1 MGLSDASEVGKNMNQ
16 LAPKRPEHEN
26 IYLRVKDM
34 ILFGEFVPG
43 QPLTIHG
50 LAERIGTGV
59 TPAREAIRRLS
70 AEGALVTLE
79 NRRIVIP
86 AITEHRLK
94 QIELVRLTVEPELAK
109 IAAMRCKTA
118 DIEALER
125 LDELVDEAIQVG
137 DIRGYLQA
145 NHQFHFHLYDLA
157 EARILRRIAETLW
170 LRIGPSLRVV
180 CGRYGTANLT
190 DQHQEATRALRAGD
204 PVKASQAIAED
215 IRQGIAFV
223 RQTPLD

>member
-1 MGLSDASEVGKNMNQ
+1 MNQ

-26 IYLRVKDM
+26 IYRQVKDM

-59 TPAREAIRRLS
+59 TPAREAIRRLT
-70 AEGALVTLE
+70 AEGALITLE
-79 NRRIVIP
+79 NRRIEIP

-109 IAAMRCKTA
+109 IAAARCKVA
-118 DIEALER
+118 DIEELER
-125 LDELVDEAIQVG
+125 LDALVDSAIQVG

-145 NHQFHFHLYDLA
+145 NHRFHFHLYEVA
-157 EARILRRIAETLW
+157 EARILRGIAETLW

-190 DQHQEATRALRAGD
+190 DHHQETTRALRAGD
-204 PVKASQAIAED
+204 AAKAGLAIAED
-215 IRQGIAFV
+215 IKQGIAFI
-223 RQTPLD
+223 RQTPLE